1 MLIRQCPIWLLG
13 AVVVTLAL
21 GTSGIMAAR
30 AYVAGD
36 SVSVMAA
43 LLAPADTTG
52 TKDLPRRAAPPGAAG
67 PTAMARAVPDSGT
80 R

>member
-21 GTSGIMAAR
+21 TTSGIMAAR
-30 AYVAGD
+30 AYVTGESA
-36 SVSVMAA
+36 SMMAA
-43 LLAPADTTG
+43 LLAPADTSG
-52 TKDLPRRAAPPGAAG
+52 ADDLPRRAVPPVAAG
-67 PTAMARAVPDSGT
+67 PTAMARALPDSGN